1 MRCCMEVYVNFP
13 NDKEGM
19 IELNKSIA
27 QFHAILVMESIEKLN
42 LDNYSKKKVIKE
54 LLEKARIDAL
64 NGKNST
70 SVINN

>member
-1 MRCCMEVYVNFP
+1 MEVYVNFP

-27 QFHAILVMESIEKLN
+27 KFRAFLVMESIEKLN
-42 LDNYSKKKVIKE
+42 LVNYSKKKIIKE
-54 LLEKARIDAL
+54 LLEKARIDVL
-64 NGKNST
+64 NGENNT

>member
-1 MRCCMEVYVNFP
+1 MEVYVNFP

-27 QFHAILVMESIEKLN
+27 KFRAFLVMESIEKLN
-42 LDNYSKKKVIKE
+42 LDNYSKKKIIKE
-54 LLEKARIDAL
+54 LLEKARIDVL
-64 NGKNST
+64 NGENNT

>member
-1 MRCCMEVYVNFP
+1 MEVYVNFP

>member
-1 MRCCMEVYVNFP
+1 MEVYVNFP

-27 QFHAILVMESIEKLN
+27 KFRAILVMESIEKLN
-42 LDNYSKKKVIKE
+42 LDNYSKKKIIKE
-54 LLEKARIDAL
+54 LLEKARIDVL
-64 NGKNST
+64 NRENNT

>member
-1 MRCCMEVYVNFP
+1 MGVYVNFP

-27 QFHAILVMESIEKLN
+27 KFHAILVMESIEKLN

-54 LLEKARIDAL
+54 LLEKARIDVL
-64 NGKNST
+64 NGENNT